1 MCLCCR
7 PFRWSGE
14 SVEAKHVDRP
24 MQHVQGYI
32 GSHWTLP
39 SGDYLLRITPAA
51 AMATINT
58 TTMQNVPFFL
68 AVLMAIAMR
77 QYYTGHIA

>member
-1 MCLCCR
+1 
-7 PFRWSGE
+7 
-14 SVEAKHVDRP
+14 

-39 SGDYLLRITPAA
+39 SGDSSLRIAPAA

-58 TTMQNVPFFL
+58 PAMLNVPSLL
-68 AVLMAIAMR
+68 AVLTVVLYRAHCLMEEVR
-77 QYYTGHIA
+77 GFHKSH

>member
-1 MCLCCR
+1 
-7 PFRWSGE
+7 
-14 SVEAKHVDRP
+14 

-39 SGDYLLRITPAA
+39 SGDSSLRIAPAA

-58 TTMQNVPFFL
+58 PTMQNVPSLL
-68 AVLMAIAMR
+68 AVSMAIAM
-77 QYYTGHIA
+77 QWYYTAHIA